1 MIFIRT
7 GLILLTSILV
17 VGCAATGKSFSEF
30 NNSPES
36 KAKPGASKAI
46 VYRTT
51 DSMMMAARAARIKL
65 NGNEVA
71 SCDRGGFVSIDL
83 PPGTNTLSVD
93 IWDGPGICA
102 LPATLTQPN
111 SIVYYE
117 VKPRSSG
124 IAALAV
130 GGLLGGAVEGDKFC
144 SGTFE
149 IKQVA
154 KDEALSK
161 LINLK
166 MSQ

>member
-1 MIFIRT
+1 MIFLRAWVL
-7 GLILLTSILV
+7 LISVLF
-17 VGCAATGKSFSEF
+17 VGCAATGKSYSEF

-36 KAKPGASKAI
+36 KPKSGSSKAI

-65 NGNEVA
+65 NGGEVG
-71 SCDRGGFVSIDL
+71 SCDRGGFVAIDL

-93 IWDGPGICA
+93 IWDAPGICA
-102 LPATLTQPN
+102 LPATNTQPN
-111 SIVYYE
+111 SIIYYE

-124 IAALAV
+124 IAAMALGGLV
-130 GGLLGGAVEGDKFC
+130 GGAIEGDKFC

-149 IKQVA
+149 IKQVQ

-161 LINLK
+161 LVNLRQ
-166 MSQ
+166 SQQ

>member
-1 MIFIRT
+1 MQFVR
-7 GLILLTSILV
+7 LYLLLV
-17 VGCAATGKSFSEF
+17 VGFFLVGCAATGKSYSEF

-36 KAKPGASKAI
+36 KIKPGSSKAI

-102 LPATLTQPN
+102 LPATSTQPN
-111 SIVYYE
+111 SVVYYE
-117 VKPRSSG
+117 VRPRSSG

-149 IKQVA
+149 IRQVA

-161 LINLK
+161 LINLRHSK
-166 MSQ
+166 

>member
-1 MIFIRT
+1 MMIKA
-7 GLILLTSILV
+7 GLGLLVSFVL

-30 NNSPES
+30 NNLPES
-36 KAKPGASKAI
+36 KPKPGSSKAI

-65 NGNEVA
+65 NGSEVGA
-71 SCDRGGFVSIDL
+71 CDRGGFIAIDL
-83 PPGTNTLSVD
+83 PPGTNMLSVD

-102 LPATLTQPN
+102 LPATNTQPN
-111 SIVYYE
+111 SIIYYE

-124 IAALAV
+124 IAAMAI
-130 GGLLGGAVEGDKFC
+130 GGLLGGAIEGDKFC

-149 IKQVA
+149 IKQVS

-161 LINLK
+161 LVNLK
-166 MSQ
+166 QSQQ